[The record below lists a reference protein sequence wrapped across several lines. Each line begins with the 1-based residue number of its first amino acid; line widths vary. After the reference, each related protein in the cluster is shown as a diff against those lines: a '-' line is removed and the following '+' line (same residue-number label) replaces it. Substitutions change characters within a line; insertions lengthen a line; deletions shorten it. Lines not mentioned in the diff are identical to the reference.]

1 VPREA
6 LWPTAASLAAE
17 IASRRPE
24 AIQGTVRAIWEAID
38 EPWVVSQR
46 HGLAYTQLGN
56 RGRPTT
62 PLAERERRERRL
74 R

>member
-1 VPREA
+1 
-6 LWPTAASLAAE
+6 
-17 IASRRPE
+17 
-24 AIQGTVRAIWEAID
+24 VRAVWEAID

-56 RGRPTT
+56 RGRPET
-62 PLAERERRERRL
+62 PLAARERRERRF